1 MAEKDRPA
9 TKSNGI
15 FRDVV
20 DSIFEPGVNR
30 GVIVVMNCAF
40 IALFFILTYLLIAT
54 NFNIHV
60 CALSALSTLLFASI
74 NWFIKEATATASKAA
89 EASKASDAKSS
100 KSRPRS
106 ASKKKKL

>member
-1 MAEKDRPA
+1 MAEKDRQVA
-9 TKSNGI
+9 KSNGI

-30 GVIVVMNCAF
+30 SVIVVMNCSF
-40 IALFFILTYLLIAT
+40 FALFFILVYLLIAT
-54 NFNIHV
+54 NFNLHV
-60 CALSALSTLLFASI
+60 CALTVLSALLFASI

-89 EASKASDAKSS
+89 NTSDAGSSS
-100 KSRPRS
+100 KTKPRS